1 MPVTTEALLRR
12 LRDQAKTSQ
21 EKGELFERFVR
32 AYLRFDPYYGQLFSN
47 VWRWYEW
54 PGRGKRTDT
63 GIDLVAEEK
72 DTGVL
77 WAIQT
82 KDHESPI
89 DLKDIATFLALS
101 SRKEFGRRM
110 LVTTSS
116 LTTTAE
122 EAARE
127 HGVIVLT
134 LSDILESPIY
144 WDAFNWKDPENL
156 ARTEKKTPRRY
167 QLEAVEA
174 AISGFQRTDRGKLIM
189 PPGTGK
195 TFVALQI
202 AERLV
207 GPGGYVLFLAPSIAL
222 VEQTLRAWLA
232 DARVPLRPFA
242 VTSDQTVGREEDSLD
257 RTTVLTI
264 PPTTIPE
271 ELARVAGTPDPER
284 MTVVVCTYHSIDVIA
299 NAQRLGLPQFQLII
313 ADEAHRTT
321 GIAREEEQSYYLKVH
336 QNDGVWGAK
345 RLYMTATPR
354 VFVPRL
360 KKKLEEL
367 EIDYYSMDDDET
379 FGPEFFRYGFG
390 QAVDEGHLSDYKV
403 VVFAISEAD
412 VQRELFDYLQQPDS
426 PEVQEATKIIGTW
439 KALSGQ
445 SLDRTTPPLRRAVV
459 FASRVADSKRFA
471 DQFATTT
478 TEYRRATGEAGE
490 DLRFEGRH
498 IDGTMSATVRKEL
511 LDWLRGE
518 LRAGEARILT
528 NAKVLTEGIDVPAL
542 DAVVFLA
549 PRRSV
554 VDVVQAV
561 GRVMRRAHGKQYGY
575 VVIPVIVDPN
585 RDVTSQLDENE
596 QFRAVWEVLTALRS
610 IDDRFDAL
618 VREVV
623 IRRHRRGDGT
633 SDGAGGSEDDVIIV
647 TGNVKPEFTMDLSR
661 YIYAKTVERVG
672 DRRYLE
678 MWGKD
683 VTNVSARIETHVQE
697 ALTRPGDFGDRVRK
711 EFSQFVKALHAII
724 NPSVTE
730 DDARA
735 LLVQHIVTKPIF
747 DALFGEYTFL
757 KENPVAQGLDQIASL
772 FESFIAKETRTLESF
787 YRQVRVRAHGID
799 KETER
804 QDFLRQLYDTFFNV
818 AFPKTAERLGIAYTP
833 VEVVDFLV
841 RSADVLL
848 QQEFQ
853 TTLASDG
860 IVILEPFA
868 GTGTFVVRL
877 MQHLQPDALVRKYHN
892 GEIWANEILL
902 LPYYITL
909 ANIEST
915 YYEMTGRHEPFPNLL
930 LVDSF
935 QLMEN
940 KGKVQVQLFPEQYT
954 ELMAKQRDAKI
965 NVVLSNPPWFARRND
980 ENVGIRALKYSKL
993 DKRIR
998 ETYARYSTGRLKST
1012 LYDSYIRAIR
1022 MATDRIEN
1030 KGVIAF
1036 VTNNG
1041 FLDGNNADGLRKCLS
1056 EDFVKIYIL
1065 NLRGN
1070 ARTSGEPRRQEG
1082 GNIFG
1087 QGSRAGVTLVLL
1099 VKDRSRPGPAEIYYH
1114 DIGDYLSR
1122 EQKLEKLSTYRD
1134 ITGVTWQRITP
1145 NAAHDWLNQR
1155 SEEFGSFLLMGSKG
1169 KNEESTIFAL
1179 YSLGLNTSRD
1189 SWVYN
1194 FSESALAQNVRR
1206 MIEEFNRHVEKAKTG
1221 QITSQNIDDEL
1232 ENDSKKISWSSD
1244 LKPKVLRGTTY
1255 SFETAGVIATALYRP
1270 FVKENVY
1277 FSHVFNARP
1286 SRLPQIF
1293 PQPGVENLAIALRAP
1308 GNSKPFS
1315 ALMVN
1320 GIPDLHLLGDTVI
1333 FPLYTYVPPENVQAK
1348 LFDELHAVEVPS
1360 GQQYVRQENITDWA
1374 LQVFRERYGE
1384 NVTKEDIFYYVY
1396 GLLHSNDYRERYDND
1411 LLRSLPRIPY
1421 VASPED
1427 FTAFRDAGQK
1437 LARLHAGFE
1446 SVEEWPLEEEC
1457 RRDPQ
1462 DPETY
1467 RVTKMAFG
1475 RSPDGEE
1482 DKTVIR
1488 YNEFV
1493 TLRGIPLD
1501 AYNYVLG
1508 DKSAIE
1514 WVLERYQHTRD
1525 KNSGIKNDPNLLLDE
1540 LGDRRYII
1548 SLLKRVVRISME
1560 TLQIVKSLPPLKI
1573 E

>member
-12 LRDQAKTSQ
+12 LREQAKTPQ

-32 AYLRFDPYYGQLFSN
+32 AYLRLDPYYGQLFSN

-54 PGRGKRTDT
+54 PGRGKEIDL

-82 KDHESPI
+82 KDHERPL
-89 DLKDIATFLALS
+89 DLQDIATFLALS
-101 SRKEFGRRM
+101 NRKEFARRM
-110 LVTTSS
+110 LVTTSP

-122 EAARE
+122 AITRE
-127 HGVIVLT
+127 QGVIVLT
-134 LSDILESPIY
+134 LSDILESPID
-144 WDAFNWKDPENL
+144 WDAFDWKNPEHL
-156 ARTEKKTPRRY
+156 VRIEKKTPRRY

-174 AISGFQRTDRGKLIM
+174 VITGFQHTDRGKLIM

-202 AERLV
+202 AEQLV

-232 DARVPLRPFA
+232 DASVPLRPFA
-242 VTSDQTVGREEDSLD
+242 VTSDRTVGREEDSLD

-264 PPTTIPE
+264 PPTTNPE
-271 ELARVAGTPDPER
+271 ELAAVAGNPDPNR
-284 MTVVVCTYHSIDVIA
+284 MTVVVSTYHSIDVIA
-299 NAQRLGLPQFQLII
+299 EAQRLGLPQFQLII

-321 GIAREEEQSYYLKVH
+321 GIAREEDQSYYLKVH
-336 QNDGVWGAK
+336 QKDFVWGAK

-367 EIDYYSMDDDET
+367 EIDYYSMDDEET

-412 VQRELFDYLQQPDS
+412 VQRQLFDYLQEPDS

-445 SLDRTTPPLRRAVV
+445 SLDHTVPPLRRAVV

-471 DQFATTT
+471 EQFETTT
-478 TEYRRATGEAGE
+478 AEYKRVTGETGE
-490 DLRFEGRH
+490 DLRFEVRH

-518 LRAGEARILT
+518 LHAGEARVLT

-549 PRRSV
+549 PRRSA

-561 GRVMRRAHGKQYGY
+561 GRVMRRAQGKQYGY

-585 RDVTSQLDENE
+585 RDIASQLDENE

-623 IRRHRRGDGT
+623 IRRYRSGAGT
-633 SDGAGGSEDDVIIV
+633 SDEARGSEEDVIIV
-647 TGNVKPEFTMDLSR
+647 TGSVKPEFTVDLSR

-672 DRRYLE
+672 DRKYLE

-683 VTNVSARIETHVQE
+683 VANISARIETHIQE
-697 ALTRPGDFGDRVRK
+697 ALTRPGEFGDKVRE
-711 EFSQFVKALHAII
+711 EFSQFVEALRAVI
-724 NPSVTE
+724 NPAVTE

-747 DALFGEYTFL
+747 DALFDEYTFL
-757 KENPVAQGLDQIASL
+757 KENPVAQGLDRVASL
-772 FESFIAKETRTLESF
+772 FESFIAKETRTLENF
-787 YRQVRVRAHGID
+787 YRQVRGRAKGID
-799 KETER
+799 KERER
-804 QDFLRQLYDTFFNV
+804 QDFLRQLYDTFFKI

-833 VEVVDFLV
+833 VEVVDFLI
-841 RSADVLL
+841 RSTDVLL

-860 IVILEPFA
+860 VVILEPFA

-877 MQHLQPDALVRKYHN
+877 LQYLPPEAVVSKYRN

-915 YYEMTGRHEPFPNLL
+915 YFDIVRRHEPFRNLL

-935 QLMEN
+935 QLLES
-940 KGKVQVQLFPEQYT
+940 KGRAQIQLFPEQYT

-965 NVVLSNPPWFARRND
+965 NVILSNPPWFAWQDD
-980 ENVGIRALKYSKL
+980 ENLGIKAVKYSCL

-998 ETYARYSTGRLKST
+998 ETYARHSTARLKSS

-1022 MATDRIEN
+1022 MATDRIED

-1041 FLDGNNADGLRKCLS
+1041 FLDGNTADGLRKCLAD
-1056 EDFVKIYIL
+1056 EFVKVYIL

-1070 ARTSGEPRRQEG
+1070 ARKSGEEWRKEG
-1082 GNIFG
+1082 GKIFG
-1087 QGSRAGVTLVLL
+1087 QLSRAGVALVLL
-1099 VKDRSRPGPAEIYYH
+1099 VKDRSRSGPAEIYYH
-1114 DIGDYLSR
+1114 DIGEYLSR

-1155 SEEFGSFLLMGSKG
+1155 SDNFGSFLLLGSKD
-1169 KNEESTIFAL
+1169 KNEGPTVFAL
-1179 YSLGLNTSRD
+1179 YSGGLKTSRD
-1189 SWVYN
+1189 PWVYN
-1194 FSESALAQNVRR
+1194 FSQAALVQNVSR
-1206 MIEEFNRHVEKAKTG
+1206 MIEEFNRHVEKVKAG
-1221 QITSQNIDDEL
+1221 QITKQNIDTEVED
-1232 ENDSKKISWSSD
+1232 DPRKMPWSGD
-1244 LKPKVLRGTTY
+1244 LKDKLLRGATY
-1255 SFETAGVIATALYRP
+1255 SFETAGIVTSALYRP
-1270 FVKENVY
+1270 FVKEWVY
-1277 FSHVFNARP
+1277 FSRVFTNRVY
-1286 SRLPQIF
+1286 RLPQIF
-1293 PQPGVENLAIALRAP
+1293 PEPGVKNLAIALRAP
-1308 GNSKPFS
+1308 SNTKPFC
-1315 ALMVN
+1315 ALMIDN
-1320 GIPDLHLLGDTVI
+1320 IPDAHLLGDTQV
-1333 FPLYTYVPPENVQAK
+1333 FPLYTYAPPESVTAN
-1348 LFDELHAVEVPS
+1348 LFDKARIVEAPS
-1360 GQQYVRQENITDWA
+1360 GKQYVQQENITAWA
-1374 LQVFRERYGE
+1374 LKVFQERYGKD
-1384 NVTKEDIFYYVY
+1384 VTREDIFYYIY
-1396 GLLHSNDYRERYDND
+1396 GLLHSQDYRERYKND
-1411 LLRSLPRIPY
+1411 LFRSLPRIPL
-1421 VASPED
+1421 VASLED
-1427 FTAFRDAGQK
+1427 YKAFRDAGEK
-1437 LARLHAGFE
+1437 LANLHVSFE
-1446 SVEEWPLEEEC
+1446 SVDEWPLEEEY

-1467 RVTKMAFG
+1467 QVTKIDFA
-1475 RSPDGEE
+1475 RLPSGEK
-1482 DKTVIR
+1482 DKTVIK
-1488 YNEFV
+1488 YNDFI
-1493 TLRGIPLD
+1493 TLRGVPLD
-1501 AYNYVLG
+1501 AYNYEVNG
-1508 DKSAIE
+1508 KSAIE
-1514 WVLERYQHTRD
+1514 WVIDRYQYTRD
-1525 KNSGIKNDPNLLLDE
+1525 KDSGIENDPNVLLDQ
-1540 LGDRRYII
+1540 LGNRRYII
-1548 SLLKRVVRISME
+1548 SLLKRVVRVSME
-1560 TLQIVKSLPPLKI
+1560 TVQIVRSLPPLRI
-1573 E
+1573 S